1 MGRGFWRKESKM
13 KPYRIIKPTNQNGR
27 LVEINTPLFKQ
38 TQFNTEDLIKV
49 RTPIVERDGE
59 NYIYRMLLFN
69 GKYYEIVPVKAIHN
83 PNIEGNL
90 QVISLLIDNNIY

>member
-49 RTPIVERDGE
+49 RTPIVECDG
-59 NYIYRMLLFN
+59 NIYPYRMVLFN
-69 GKYYEIVPVKAIHN
+69 GKYYEVVPVKAVYN
-83 PNIEGNL
+83 TKIEGNL
-90 QVISLLIDNNIY
+90 QVISLLIDNNTN

>member
-1 MGRGFWRKESKM
+1 MMLYE
-13 KPYRIIKPTNQNGR
+13 IIRPINQNGC
-27 LVEINTPLFKQ
+27 LVEINTPLLKQ
-38 TQFNTEDLIKV
+38 TQFSTKDLIKV
-49 RTPIVERDGE
+49 RTPIVECDGE